1 MAAAIRIRERT
12 TSKSLSNSCASA
24 FSGQIRHK
32 TCESCD
38 EYARIVQRR
47 GWDLAALLVD
57 GCRVVYLFLYR
68 RNMMA
73 DIGAHVGGRR
83 AKSGHESLTA
93 SPGMTLA
100 ESLRQKLEGAI
111 AAGHLEPG
119 SRLDEQ
125 EIAQRFGVSRTPVR
139 EAFRLMAANNLVEL
153 RGRLGATVRSIK
165 AQALI
170 EMFQV
175 MAELEG
181 LCARLAARR
190 VSQAWGDEIGKI
202 HQRLVTAGATGDIDV
217 FYDINQ
223 EFHEA
228 IYEASRNAFLADQT
242 RKLRNQ
248 VAAYRRRVTRMPNRI
263 ADTIREHEAIMQAIL
278 AHDPERAHSAMRD
291 HVNLLGDNLLD
302 FLAAFE

>member
-1 MAAAIRIRERT
+1 
-12 TSKSLSNSCASA
+12 
-24 FSGQIRHK
+24 
-32 TCESCD
+32 
-38 EYARIVQRR
+38 
-47 GWDLAALLVD
+47 
-57 GCRVVYLFLYR
+57 
-68 RNMMA
+68 MA
-73 DIGAHVGGRR
+73 DTGAHSAGKRV
-83 AKSGHESLTA
+83 KNGHETLTV
-93 SPGMTLA
+93 SPGTTLA

-153 RGRLGATVRSIK
+153 RGRQGATVRSIK

-190 VSQAWGDEIGKI
+190 VSQAWSAEIDEI
-202 HQRLVTAGATGDIDV
+202 HQRLVAAGETGDIDL

-228 IYEASRNAFLADQT
+228 IYEASRNTFLADQT

-263 ADTIREHEAIMQAIL
+263 ADTVREHETIMQAIL

>member
-1 MAAAIRIRERT
+1 MPNPAAQ
-12 TSKSLSNSCASA
+12 N
-24 FSGQIRHK
+24 
-32 TCESCD
+32 
-38 EYARIVQRR
+38 
-47 GWDLAALLVD
+47 
-57 GCRVVYLFLYR
+57 
-68 RNMMA
+68 
-73 DIGAHVGGRR
+73 GGNR
-83 AKSGHESLTA
+83 AKNGHGSVA
-93 SPGMTLA
+93 PIPGVTLA
-100 ESLRQKLEGAI
+100 ESLRQQLEGAI
-111 AAGHLEPG
+111 AAGLLEPG

-153 RGRLGATVRSIK
+153 RGRQGATVRAIK
-165 AQALI
+165 AEALI

-190 VSQAWGDEIGKI
+190 VSPTWESEISEI
-202 HQRLVTAGATGDIDV
+202 HQRLVKAGETRDINL
-217 FYDINQ
+217 FYEVNQ

-263 ADTIREHEAIMQAIL
+263 ADTVREHEAVMQAIL
-278 AHDPERAHSAMRD
+278 AHDPERAHSTMRD

-302 FLAAFE
+302 FLAAFK

>member
-1 MAAAIRIRERT
+1 MVT
-12 TSKSLSNSCASA
+12 DLSAQN
-24 FSGQIRHK
+24 
-32 TCESCD
+32 
-38 EYARIVQRR
+38 
-47 GWDLAALLVD
+47 D
-57 GCRVVYLFLYR
+57 GK
-68 RNMMA
+68 
-73 DIGAHVGGRR
+73 R
-83 AKSGHESLTA
+83 AQNGHEALPLA
-93 SPGMTLA
+93 PGVTLA
-100 ESLRQKLEGAI
+100 ERLRLKLEEAI
-111 AAGHLEPG
+111 ASGRLAPG

-139 EAFRLMAANNLVEL
+139 EAFRLMAANHLVEL
-153 RGRLGATVRSIK
+153 RGRQGATVRSIK
-165 AQALI
+165 APALV

-190 VSQAWGDEIGKI
+190 VSKAWGSEITEI
-202 HQRLVTAGATGDIDV
+202 HQRLIAAGESGDVDA
-217 FYDINQ
+217 FYDVNQ

-248 VAAYRRRVTRMPNRI
+248 VAGYRRRVTHMPNRI

-278 AHDPERAHSAMRD
+278 AHDAERAHSAMRD
-291 HVNLLGDNLLD
+291 HVNLLGYNLLD

>member
-1 MAAAIRIRERT
+1 MARP
-12 TSKSLSNSCASA
+12 
-24 FSGQIRHK
+24 
-32 TCESCD
+32 
-38 EYARIVQRR
+38 
-47 GWDLAALLVD
+47 
-57 GCRVVYLFLYR
+57 
-68 RNMMA
+68 
-73 DIGAHVGGRR
+73 GAHNEGKRAENGHGGLP
-83 AKSGHESLTA
+83 SL
-93 SPGMTLA
+93 PGVTLA
-100 ESLRQKLEGAI
+100 ESLRQKLEEDI
-111 AAGHLEPG
+111 AAGRLEPG

-153 RGRLGATVRSIK
+153 RGRQGATVRAIK

-190 VSQAWGDEIGKI
+190 VSQAWGIEIMEI
-202 HQRLVTAGATGDIDV
+202 HQRLISIGETGQIDA

-263 ADTIREHEAIMQAIL
+263 ADTVREHEAIMQAIL

-291 HVNLLGDNLLD
+291 HVSLLGDNLLD

>member
-1 MAAAIRIRERT
+1 MAEP
-12 TSKSLSNSCASA
+12 SA
-24 FSGQIRHK
+24 QIRGG
-32 TCESCD
+32 S
-38 EYARIVQRR
+38 AR
-47 GWDLAALLVD
+47 
-57 GCRVVYLFLYR
+57 
-68 RNMMA
+68 
-73 DIGAHVGGRR
+73 
-83 AKSGHESLTA
+83 SGHEMLA
-93 SPGMTLA
+93 AEPGVTLA
-100 ESLRQKLEGAI
+100 EALRQKLESAI

-153 RGRLGATVRSIK
+153 RGRQGATVRIIK
-165 AQALI
+165 AQALV

-190 VSQAWGDEIGKI
+190 VSPAWRSQIEEI
-202 HQRLVTAGATGDIDV
+202 HQRLVAASSTGNIDV

-228 IYEASRNAFLADQT
+228 IYEASRNAFLAEQT

-263 ADTIREHEAIMQAIL
+263 ADTIREHEAIMHAIL
-278 AHDPERAHSAMRD
+278 GHDAERAHSAMRD

>member
-1 MAAAIRIRERT
+1 MTGLGAQ
-12 TSKSLSNSCASA
+12 
-24 FSGQIRHK
+24 SG
-32 TCESCD
+32 
-38 EYARIVQRR
+38 
-47 GWDLAALLVD
+47 
-57 GCRVVYLFLYR
+57 
-68 RNMMA
+68 
-73 DIGAHVGGRR
+73 GGR
-83 AKSGHESLTA
+83 AKNGDNLLSVGA
-93 SPGMTLA
+93 GMTLA

-153 RGRLGATVRSIK
+153 RGRQGATVRAIK

-190 VSQAWGDEIGKI
+190 VSQAWGDEISEI
-202 HQRLVTAGATGDIDV
+202 HQRLISASETGGIDL

-278 AHDPERAHSAMRD
+278 AHDAERAHSAMRD

>member
-1 MAAAIRIRERT
+1 
-12 TSKSLSNSCASA
+12 
-24 FSGQIRHK
+24 
-32 TCESCD
+32 
-38 EYARIVQRR
+38 
-47 GWDLAALLVD
+47 
-57 GCRVVYLFLYR
+57 
-68 RNMMA
+68 MA
-73 DIGAHVGGRR
+73 DTGAHNGGAR
-83 AKSGHESLTA
+83 AKNGSRSAGAGSSL
-93 SPGMTLA
+93 TLA
-100 ESLRQKLEGAI
+100 ERLREKLEGAI
-111 AAGHLEPG
+111 AAGQLEPG

-153 RGRLGATVRSIK
+153 RGRQGATVRSIK
-165 AQALI
+165 AQVLI

-190 VSQAWGDEIGKI
+190 VSPGWAEQISEI
-202 HQRLVTAGATGDIDV
+202 HQRVVAASKSGDVDE

-228 IYEASRNAFLADQT
+228 IYEASRNVFLAEQT

-248 VAAYRRRVTRMPNRI
+248 VAAYRRRVTHMPNRI

-278 AHDPERAHSAMRD
+278 AHDPERAHSTMRD

>member
-1 MAAAIRIRERT
+1 
-12 TSKSLSNSCASA
+12 
-24 FSGQIRHK
+24 
-32 TCESCD
+32 
-38 EYARIVQRR
+38 
-47 GWDLAALLVD
+47 
-57 GCRVVYLFLYR
+57 
-68 RNMMA
+68 MA
-73 DIGAHVGGRR
+73 DISAHNGGAR
-83 AKSGHESLTA
+83 AKNGIKSGVA
-93 SPGMTLA
+93 SANMTLA
-100 ESLRQKLEGAI
+100 ESLREKLEGAI
-111 AAGHLEPG
+111 AAGHLTPG

-153 RGRLGATVRSIK
+153 RGRQGATVRSIK

-190 VSQAWGDEIGKI
+190 VSQSWREEISEI
-202 HQRLVTAGATGDIDV
+202 HQRLVAAGKTADIDE
-217 FYDINQ
+217 FYNINQ

-228 IYEASRNAFLADQT
+228 IYEASRNAYLAEQT

-248 VAAYRRRVTRMPNRI
+248 VAAYRRRVTHMPNRI
-263 ADTIREHEAIMQAIL
+263 TDTIREHEAVMQAIL
-278 AHDPERAHSAMRD
+278 AHDPERAHSTMRD